1 MPCGPI
7 PRARLSFLRR
17 GVGRGDP
24 ALGVYQGGLIADCV
38 RWVSPGEKA
47 FGRTYEE
54 LLQTRG
60 SFEAESGE
68 DD

>member
-1 MPCGPI
+1 MKIHVYPWYDP
-7 PRARLSFLRR
+7 
-17 GVGRGDP
+17 GRNAVIVRWGIYE
-24 ALGVYQGGLIADCV
+24 AGLIADCL

-60 SFEAESGE
+60 SFEADSGAL
-68 DD
+68 

>member
-1 MPCGPI
+1 MKIHVYPSYDEEQNAVC
-7 PRARLSFLRR
+7 LRW
-17 GVGRGDP
+17 GIYE
-24 ALGVYQGGLIADCV
+24 AGLIADCV

-54 LLQTRG
+54 LLQTRR
-60 SFEAESGE
+60 SFEADSSM